1 MTNEEKMVIRGR
13 LLKFLNNH
21 GYISAT
27 IVILLRKIERFAKK
41 RANLIE
47 NSCCKNHASRRLFL
61 RYKMTNSDYVQHR
74 IKSTIHNKQEGRAK
88 RLADVKRGSALW
100 QVEIDN
106 RTLYVIYNE
115 NLKKVVT
122 FYTKQMAEKVCNKR
136 LILS

>member
-1 MTNEEKMVIRGR
+1 
-13 LLKFLNNH
+13 
-21 GYISAT
+21 
-27 IVILLRKIERFAKK
+27 
-41 RANLIE
+41 
-47 NSCCKNHASRRLFL
+47 
-61 RYKMTNSDYVQHR
+61 MTNSDYVQHR